1 MNEGQYDSKNVEHI
15 SIENIE
21 VVSNG
26 MDWKSRHL
34 EAEKRKA
41 EIRDRIHKQTEQGQ
55 KSAKDYF
62 RPAKPTPSMKKK
74 QIKFF
79 PDVYKDRIGKSYND
93 YIAGHQ
99 MNLFEDFI
107 GYQGSAV
114 LDEPEQKTDTISV
127 PILQCEEPENIPLP
141 DLQEQPENVQRPGS
155 EVVEKGMLT

>member
-1 MNEGQYDSKNVEHI
+1 MEE
-15 SIENIE
+15 
-21 VVSNG
+21 
-26 MDWKSRHL
+26 KSREQELSVREISLIRELTQIRKEH
-34 EAEKRKA
+34 KR
-41 EIRDRIHKQTEQGQ
+41 E
-55 KSAKDYF
+55 
-62 RPAKPTPSMKKK
+62 
-74 QIKFF
+74 
-79 PDVYKDRIGKSYND
+79 SYND

>member
-1 MNEGQYDSKNVEHI
+1 MEE
-15 SIENIE
+15 
-21 VVSNG
+21 
-26 MDWKSRHL
+26 KSREQEL
-34 EAEKRKA
+34 SVREISLIRELTQIRK
-41 EIRDRIHKQTEQGQ
+41 EHKPQEYTDPLTGE
-55 KSAKDYF
+55 
-62 RPAKPTPSMKKK
+62 MKKK

-93 YIAGHQ
+93 YISGHQ

-127 PILQCEEPENIPLP
+127 PIPQCEESENIPLP
-141 DLQEQPENVQRPGS
+141 DLSEQPENVQRPGS

>member
-1 MNEGQYDSKNVEHI
+1 MNNS
-15 SIENIE
+15 
-21 VVSNG
+21 
-26 MDWKSRHL
+26 
-34 EAEKRKA
+34 KRKNLSRA
-41 EIRDRIHKQTEQGQ
+41 LFQGRCGQQQNRQKIFCTARDLRQAWCQPSLNMLFDLEEAIMFT
-55 KSAKDYF
+55 
-62 RPAKPTPSMKKK
+62 PKPQEYTDPLTGEMKKK

-93 YIAGHQ
+93 YISGHQ

-127 PILQCEEPENIPLP
+127 PIPQCEESENIPLP
-141 DLQEQPENVQRPGS
+141 DLSEQPENVQRPGS